1 MPVSNKL
8 LTAILAA
15 ITIIAVVAAVYFYS
29 QAQQVAQ
36 APPVPEE
43 EKIKISIWY
52 PDELGIKPKYVEKAV
67 EDLKK
72 KYPDIE
78 VEVQRFK
85 MPPGQFFDKLILAL
99 ASGEGPDVIHVPG
112 DRIPQL
118 ASAGF
123 IIPLDDYVEK
133 WPDWNNFF
141 ESVREA
147 SKYNGHVYAIPMA
160 LDTRFLFYRKDHF
173 QQAGLPVPWEPESWD
188 DIVSAAKTLKEK
200 GITEYPLV
208 IYAGRQ
214 GMGATSDTGFLM
226 LLCGAGGKIY
236 DPEDGKWIVKSKAIL
251 DVLYFY
257 KRIYIDEKL
266 VDPQIVTT
274 PKPWTAMRNRFIEGG
289 ISILVEG
296 AWVPGGWIKN
306 KGKDYVDKVMGYTPM
321 PGKDGGCVAIGGLGM
336 VWAITSQSKHPEI
349 AFEFIKMISKLDYN
363 VHFNLEDP
371 HPSPRKDAVNHPD
384 YQANQ
389 YLVDA
394 TNTLQCACF
403 LPNDPDWGKVKEAI
417 NTMTEWVVTGE
428 KTPEEAMNDFANL
441 MQYIVGA
448 DKIKEEG

>member
-1 MPVSNKL
+1 MPANNRL
-8 LTAILAA
+8 LIAGLIIVA
-15 ITIIAVVAAVYFYS
+15 IIAVAAAAYFYTK
-29 QAQQVAQ
+29 AQQ
-36 APPVPEE
+36 APPAQA
-43 EKIKISIWY
+43 EKTKIVIWY
-52 PDELGIKPKYVEKAV
+52 PDELGIKPKYVDKAAQ
-67 EDLKK
+67 ELRK

-78 VEVQRFK
+78 VEVKRFK
-85 MPPGQFFDKLILAL
+85 MPPGQFFDKLVLAL

-123 IIPLDDYVEK
+123 IVPLDDYVNN

-147 SKYNGHVYAIPMA
+147 TKYKGHVYSVPMA
-160 LDTRFLFYRKDHF
+160 LDTRFMFYRKDHF
-173 QQAGLPVPWEPESWD
+173 RAAGLPVPWSPKNWD
-188 DIVSAAKTLKEK
+188 DIVAAAKTLKSK
-200 GITEYPLV
+200 GVTEYPLV

-214 GMGATSDTGFLM
+214 GKGATSDTGFMM

-236 DPEDGKWIVKSKAIL
+236 DPEEGKWIVKSQAIL
-251 DVLYFY
+251 DVLRFY
-257 KRIYIDEKL
+257 KRIYVDEKL
-266 VDPQIVTT
+266 VDPQILTT

-296 AWVPGGWIKN
+296 AWVPGGWIKS
-306 KGKDYVDKVMGYTPM
+306 KGKEYVYKVMGYTPM
-321 PGKDGGCVAIGGLGM
+321 PGERGGYAAVGGLGM
-336 VWAITSQSKHPEI
+336 VWAVTSQSKHPEI
-349 AFEFIKMISKLDYN
+349 AFEFIKIISKLDYN

-384 YQANQ
+384 YQANK

-394 TNTLQCACF
+394 TKTLQWACF

-428 KTPEEAMNDFANL
+428 KSPEQAMNDFADL
-441 MQYIVGA
+441 MKYIVGP
-448 DKIKEEG
+448 DKIKTLPVKG